1 MSSRIGEVE
10 VGDLVVWGDNPGAKY
25 VAAGAGPGVVL
36 DVKMVRYHSYLP
48 QEQVAIVL
56 WENGG
61 TKEVSS
67 MNLCVL
73 EDSPSSSLG

>member
-10 VGDLVVWGDNPGAKY
+10 VGDLVAWGDQRWH
-25 VAAGAGPGVVL
+25 GVVL

-67 MNLCVL
+67 MNLRVL
-73 EDSPSSSLG
+73 EDSSSSSLG